1 LKSGR
6 LIIVGGGMA
15 CHRLC
20 HTLLQHGYDT
30 SKIEIYSEESIP
42 PYDRANLSKNIGK
55 GTSRAPLLSQPQW
68 YQKHGIQL
76 HLSQRIQGLD
86 TDKKCLYLEDDR
98 SVPFTNLVLALGAK
112 PASPNIEGIGLDR
125 VFTYRSWNDLLK
137 IKSLCGAGSRIAV
150 IGGGL
155 LGLEAAAAL
164 HVAKCDVTVFE
175 MANALL
181 CHNLNEE
188 ASQVL
193 QEALRE
199 LGIQVSLKS
208 TLKKIHPESGCL
220 KLLFH
225 DDTQHEFD
233 GVIVATGHRPVDEMA
248 ATSGIAVS
256 PKGGIMI
263 DEHLKTNH
271 ENIYAMGDCTS
282 FQHSHFGV
290 VQAAYEQAD
299 VLAARLSGIDQ
310 TYKPTGRYFR
320 LNIVGIE
327 ISTYGENLGDG
338 EHLVFNDAS
347 AFRSLVLQRGKLMG
361 ATTIGSWEHATALR
375 IAVQE
380 NLNVPHRQKKAFPSN
395 GDLQL
400 LTDMGGVASW
410 PDDSVICNCCH
421 VTCGTIRHD
430 IKGGLNTLTKL
441 EKQCGAGGQCGSC
454 RSLLLGLIHPKAHSQ
469 QNPTRR
475 SDIIGKTFKWAAIL
489 ALLGGLIFWAPWN
502 VPAPESVETGIY
514 QISRLWNDDFIKQIT
529 GYGTAGLSLFSLIYS
544 LRKRIKWFHFG
555 EMPLWKT
562 MHASLGTLT
571 LLTLFLHTGLS
582 MGHNLNFWLAANFIS
597 LNTLGALAALSMH
610 AADTSTNPLK
620 HRFRL
625 WLARSHLVFFWP
637 YPVLLGVHIYKVYQY

>member
-1 LKSGR
+1 MKSGR

-55 GTSRAPLLSQPQW
+55 GTSRAPFLSQPQW

-175 MANALL
+175 KANALL

-193 QEALRE
+193 QETLRE

-338 EHLVFNDAS
+338 EHLV
-347 AFRSLVLQRGKLMG
+347 
-361 ATTIGSWEHATALR
+361 
-375 IAVQE
+375 
-380 NLNVPHRQKKAFPSN
+380 
-395 GDLQL
+395 
-400 LTDMGGVASW
+400 
-410 PDDSVICNCCH
+410 
-421 VTCGTIRHD
+421 
-430 IKGGLNTLTKL
+430 
-441 EKQCGAGGQCGSC
+441 
-454 RSLLLGLIHPKAHSQ
+454 
-469 QNPTRR
+469 
-475 SDIIGKTFKWAAIL
+475 
-489 ALLGGLIFWAPWN
+489 
-502 VPAPESVETGIY
+502 
-514 QISRLWNDDFIKQIT
+514 
-529 GYGTAGLSLFSLIYS
+529 
-544 LRKRIKWFHFG
+544 
-555 EMPLWKT
+555 
-562 MHASLGTLT
+562 
-571 LLTLFLHTGLS
+571 
-582 MGHNLNFWLAANFIS
+582 
-597 LNTLGALAALSMH
+597 
-610 AADTSTNPLK
+610 
-620 HRFRL
+620 
-625 WLARSHLVFFWP
+625 
-637 YPVLLGVHIYKVYQY
+637 